1 MDVLEKLSRTDFT
14 TEREGQENFF
24 EAFGIKDKVNLSHST
39 DGIYNSTIM
48 EFKLNIIDEEKVLSQ
63 AVNYLSKI
71 RLAGEPVPGHILLID
86 LFNHRA
92 YHYGAATFGQYINA
106 LPQGPSSL
114 VNHIKGINLGNYREE
129 IQYST
134 DAGIMR
140 VGEILRTDDEFFK
153 VTVDQSN
160 VFPLA
165 QYYYNLTSTIKKKT
179 KGSFW
184 TKDTAI
190 DCELRKP
197 DLLKD
202 YILPYKGDGAEF
214 DCLMDKLNPKYLQ
227 KQLGAFYT
235 PAVYAKITAKW
246 VMNAVDTAMKENNP
260 DGTRKY
266 DDFIILD
273 RCAGTGN
280 LEAELDPYYLK
291 HCVIGTYELQ
301 EWYHLYARL
310 GDQVKATIPTDI
322 KKATISTDGL
332 IKEADAC
339 SEEYYDYLEKTYNW
353 SNPKLFKVVLE
364 NPPYADLHGN
374 SKHQGSA
381 TKIQS
386 WMVSQMTK
394 AKCGTA
400 SNDLANQFI
409 WSAQTMLKPQRY
421 VVYSPAKYWTVSNL
435 MLPDYTPENAI
446 MANRKAFHATEA
458 GICVIDWHKKYCK
471 DTQIDFKVIEE
482 DGTSTKNVVVK
493 NAGNS
498 AITEFESECWMK
510 AAKCTLVNLLDGNII
525 STADA
530 KCNARA
536 QNRIVGSNRVG
547 CMFIGGNNFAALN
560 IRLLPYHTYDGNG
573 WYLDSS
579 NTLHNLPF
587 FVTTLYESLGDP
599 EWFHK
604 GVHTRGAGDTTKW
617 RTDKDF
623 LNRCFVFSC
632 LTAAARGRSVKIN
645 GKVECTNELCFDVG
659 TWASTKYNQIKASIT
674 DTQLTD
680 LKKQFDD
687 ILTLAKKASYTR
699 TINGKQEI
707 YAPYDKDLKYN
718 LYQIVEE
725 INAPLPVLDTK
736 GNPVYDN
743 KNKEVKFYPFPD
755 LNSKIKDFKVA
766 LKKYYQ
772 DKIVP
777 DLFKYNL
784 IR

>member
-129 IQYST
+129 IQYNT

-184 TKDTAI
+184 TKDTAV

-202 YILPYKGDGAEF
+202 YILPYKGDGTEF

-246 VMNAVDTAMKENNP
+246 VMDAVDAAMKENNE

-353 SNPKLFKVVLE
+353 SNSKLFKIVLE
-364 NPPYADLHGN
+364 NPPYADCHMN
-374 SKHQGSA
+374 DSKMQNIN
-381 TKIQS
+381 KVQS
-386 WMVSQMTK
+386 WMVEQMKK
-394 AKCGTA
+394 AKAGKA

-458 GICVIDWHKKYCK
+458 GICVIDWNKKYCK

-482 DGTSTKNVVVK
+482 DGTSIKNVVVK
-493 NAGNS
+493 KAGDMVNTGWKIGTPLQ
-498 AITEFESECWMK
+498 ITASQYASENDG
-510 AAKCTLVNLLDGNII
+510 TLIKIPNKKVKNII
-525 STADA
+525 NVSKNQLGFINTT
-530 KCNARA
+530 
-536 QNRIVGSNRVG
+536 SNTFG
-547 CMFIGGNNFAALN
+547 PLN
-560 IRLLPYHTYDGNG
+560 IQMSVYPSYNPGRGKNLYDNNA
-573 WYLDSS
+573 LD
-579 NTLHNLPF
+579 NLPF

-604 GVHTRGAGDTTKW
+604 GVHTRGAGDTTLW
-617 RTDKDF
+617 RADKYF

-632 LTAAARGRSVKIN
+632 LTAAARGRSVKLN
-645 GKVECTNELCFDVG
+645 GKVECTNELCFDTG

-699 TINGKQEI
+699 TINGKQET

-725 INAPLPVLDTK
+725 INAPLPVLDAK